1 MGICTH
7 IYTFLQLYLSP
18 WIVNPALISS
28 EGIVVTS
35 FQGDQVMFNCTAD
48 GHPLPKI
55 VWRRNGQLVLI
66 NPSVPK
72 FELQES
78 PPSPGFRVEEIS
90 NVMQVTSTL
99 IVNQVSSTDEGTY
112 SCRADNEGGVG
123 AIMEVPYELF
133 VMKREYHSVF
143 HDFSSCAY
151 SITVY

>member
-1 MGICTH
+1 
-7 IYTFLQLYLSP
+7 
-18 WIVNPALISS
+18 
-28 EGIVVTS
+28 
-35 FQGDQVMFNCTAD
+35 MFNCTAD
-48 GHPLPKI
+48 GHPLPNI

-78 PPSPGFRVEEIS
+78 PPSPGFRMEDIS

-123 AIMEVPYELF
+123 AIMEVPYELL
-133 VMKREYHSVF
+133 VMKRECHSVF
-143 HDFSSCAY
+143 SWSGCPAAHIQNTVLFQSVLSFSLFFL
-151 SITVY
+151 VYFF